1 MPHQS
6 YLWACKGAKQVSKN
20 ELIDSYQYGILRGFV
35 IAQFLLK
42 MQFSGQTTLLSD
54 VDVQLYV
61 VSFE

>member
-1 MPHQS
+1 M
-6 YLWACKGAKQVSKN
+6 SKN

-61 VSFE
+61 VLFE